1 MSAVPAAAN
10 PSAAPFD
17 LDALGRWLGHH
28 LPGFTGLRG
37 AVKFAGGQSN
47 PTYRLQTGGSD
58 LVMRCKPA
66 AASQLLPS
74 AHAIEREFRVMSAL
88 AATDVPV
95 PVMHALCEDES
106 VIGRVFYV
114 MDFVDGRV
122 LWDQALPGMAPDVR
136 HAHYDEMNRVIAALH
151 AVDASAIGLDGF
163 GRAEGYFARQIARW
177 TQPVPRQRDR
187 HDRCDGGADRVAA
200 GARAAGGRGVHRAR
214 RLPHRQ
220 PGVRARRAAR
230 RRGAG
235 LGTLDDRAS
244 SCRVL
249 HCLSWHLSSTQFR
262 GLAGIDPVPGIPG
275 EREHIARYCART
287 GRCDRE
293 VLRTGPSTS
302 RSTSFALPA
311 SLPGHRQARARRHGL
326 QCQGDGQ
333 PRSSSRRWRTPVGR
347 RHSARPDATTSK
359 ESTWNSNTRHAALRC
374 GRSCWPS
381 WPVTSS
387 PPKPAYD
394 DEIARNRAAGNP
406 GCRCA

>member
-1 MSAVPAAAN
+1 MSAILAAAD
-10 PSAAPFD
+10 PPAAPFD
-17 LDALGRWLGHH
+17 LDALGRWLDHH
-28 LPGFTGLRG
+28 VPGFTGLRG

-136 HAHYDEMNRVIAALH
+136 RAHYDEMNRVIAALH

-177 TQPVPRQRDR
+177 TRQY
-187 HDRCDGGADRVAA
+187 
-200 GARAAGGRGVHRAR
+200 
-214 RLPHRQ
+214 
-220 PGVRARRAAR
+220 
-230 RRGAG
+230 
-235 LGTLDDRAS
+235 RAS
-244 SCRVL
+244 ETDTIAAMEALIEWLPAHVPPVDEASIVHGDFRIDNLVFAHAEPRVVAVL
-249 HCLSWHLSSTQFR
+249 DWELSTIGHPLADFAYHCLSWHLSSTQFR

-287 GRCDRE
+287 GRSTEE
-293 VLRTGPSTS
+293 VLVHWPFYLAFNLFRLAGIAQGIFK
-302 RSTSFALPA
+302 RALEGTA
-311 SLPGHRQARARRHGL
+311 SNARAMDNRQLVAPLANAG
-326 QCQGDGQ
+326 
-333 PRSSSRRWRTPVGR
+333 W
-347 RHSARPDATTSK
+347 
-359 ESTWNSNTRHAALRC
+359 AA
-374 GRSCWPS
+374 
-381 WPVTSS
+381 
-387 PPKPAYD
+387 AQ
-394 DEIARNRAAGNP
+394 RAA
-406 GCRCA
+406 